1 MRTINAITTLV
12 GEELEEGEDKWR
24 GSLAAPNGSIYGIPF
39 YASRIAKFNPVDKSI
54 TRIGP
59 DFGDRYKW
67 NRGAMAENGVIYCA
81 PKNFGRGILK
91 IDTNTDD
98 VTELDRNLLPERGD
112 DMWRSCAT
120 ALDGCIYFMPANAR
134 RIMRLDP
141 NNDDAMS
148 CVGDDFRGRHKCT
161 GTAVGIDGCVYR
173 MEYLT
178 IPSVS

>member
-1 MRTINAITTLV
+1 M
-12 GEELEEGEDKWR
+12 
-24 GSLAAPNGSIYGIPF
+24 
-39 YASRIAKFNPVDKSI
+39 KFNPIDKSI
-54 TRIGP
+54 THIGP
-59 DFGDRYKW
+59 DFGDGVKW
-67 NRGAMAENGVIYCA
+67 YEGAMTDGGIIIYC
-81 PKNFGRGILK
+81 PPVYSHLHGILK
-91 IDTNTDD
+91 IDTNTDN
-98 VTELDRNLLPERGD
+98 VTELDRNLLPKQGHFT
-112 DMWRSCAT
+112 WTSCAT